1 MCSDVCKGSESS
13 LVEGFINLSEQLHY
27 ACACAREELDLD
39 ALAAELPAEYEG
51 HWIAELVR
59 SFALARGQGE
69 ASPVDDYWQEA
80 LVAATEALREADAE
94 DADANRRTAFVK
106 TAVRSR
112 LTDLNRRID
121 RRAGIVTSAEDLP
134 RDEDDDNGDE
144 HLIEERFEDS
154 AFQRLPRSLTS
165 DIGLA
170 LMLLDAKC
178 RRTWRAFRDTDGTS
192 REIAAYLGNCGKSWV
207 HRELLPR
214 FLEEFSACLAL
225 VRRIRGKVF

>member
-1 MCSDVCKGSESS
+1 MRSCVSKGSEVS
-13 LVEGFINLSEQLHY
+13 LVKGFINLSEQLNY
-27 ACACAREELDLD
+27 ACAYDACAR
-39 ALAAELPAEYEG
+39 ELPAEYEG

-80 LVAATEALREADAE
+80 LVAATEALREADARG
-94 DADANRRTAFVK
+94 ADANTRTAFVK

-112 LTDLNRRID
+112 LTDLNRRLD
-121 RRAGIVTSAEDLP
+121 RRAGVVTSAEDLP
-134 RDEDDDNGDE
+134 RDEEDDGDE

-154 AFQRLPRSLTS
+154 AFQRLPRRLTS

-178 RRTWRAFRDTDGTS
+178 RRTWRAFRDTNGSS
-192 REIAAYLGNCGKSWV
+192 REIAAYLGDTSYKTV
-207 HRELLPR
+207 QRTLLPELMAAFESGLR
-214 FLEEFSACLAL
+214 S
-225 VRRIRGKVF
+225 VRLIRGKVF